1 MSNASTQRPYG
12 SKNKKK
18 HSASHKRHNSSTLIF
33 IIIVLL
39 IGVLLFLRY
48 KSAPKE
54 DDTALSSPSRDI
66 IECATPE
73 DTIAPEPTPEATP
86 EPTPEPIV
94 TERPWNLVLVNR
106 DNSLEEGFEVPA
118 LTQLQNGHAIDSRAY
133 QSLQDMM
140 DAARAD
146 GLQPVICSSFRTWDK
161 QDELFYNKVSSYLY
175 AGYSQTEAEDKAA
188 FWVAR
193 PGTSEHQL
201 GLAVDIV
208 DINYQLL
215 DENQDSTAVQQWLIE
230 HCMEYGFILRY
241 PTSKSDIT
249 GVGYEPWHYR
259 YVGIE
264 AATEISEQGICLEEY
279 LQAVPCN

>member
-1 MSNASTQRPYG
+1 MSHVPTQSSPDPKTTPAY
-12 SKNKKK
+12 
-18 HSASHKRHNSSTLIF
+18 HTSHKHRSPSAFLF
-33 IIIVLL
+33 IIILL
-39 IGVLLFLRY
+39 LLGVLLFLRFRGA
-48 KSAPKE
+48 KQE
-54 DDTALSSPSRDI
+54 DDISLASPSPGI
-66 IECATPE
+66 VESEPPE
-73 DTIAPEPTPEATP
+73 ETTIPEPSPEPSPEPTV
-86 EPTPEPIV
+86 I
-94 TERPWNLVLVNR
+94 ERPWNLVLVNR

-133 QSLQDMM
+133 QALQDMM

-161 QDELFYNKVSSYLY
+161 QDELFYNKVSSYLDE
-175 AGYSQTEAEDKAA
+175 GYSQTDAEDKAA

-215 DENQDSTAVQQWLIE
+215 DENQESTAVQQWLID

-264 AATEISEQGICLEEY
+264 AAKEISEQGICLEEY

>member
-1 MSNASTQRPYG
+1 MSRVPTQKSYETEADEENYAARRR
-12 SKNKKK
+12 S
-18 HSASHKRHNSSTLIF
+18 SSSTLLF
-33 IIIVLL
+33 LIIVLL
-39 IGVLLFLRY
+39 LGVLLFLRY
-48 KSAPKE
+48 KGESKE
-54 DDTALSSPSRDI
+54 DDTVLSSPSPDI
-66 IECATPE
+66 VESAPPE
-73 DTIAPEPTPEATP
+73 ETAEPETSPEPT
-86 EPTPEPIV
+86 II
-94 TERPWNLVLVNR
+94 ERPWNLVLVNR

-161 QDELFYNKVSSYLY
+161 QDELFYNKVSSYLNQ
-175 AGYSQTEAEDKAA
+175 GYSQADAEDKAA

-215 DENQDSTAVQQWLIE
+215 DENQESIAVQQWLIE

-264 AATEISEQGICLEEY
+264 AAKEISEQGICLEEY
-279 LQAVPCN
+279 LQAVPCS